1 MGMNGT
7 PDGGISSAASGYA
20 WLCPFGASLFY
31 LMLNAMSWSELDER
45 KVENPSTTT
54 KAKAFL
60 LCSLF
65 ISMAVIVGAAFSKF
79 VVCLLV
85 LLWFVSR
92 SLLRCVT
99 HADAMSN
106 TSANNFHTIK
116 HFYTFTPPVMVNKFL
131 NVPGSYQWAGIST
144 LVSTLLIVMAAFI
157 QRFGTLP
164 PSA

>member
-1 MGMNGT
+1 MSDRVIAKQTAYSILGGVLFGAGWWCLVDGFNMGMNGT

-79 VVCLLV
+79 TLLHSSQCSC
-85 LLWFVSR
+85 FV
-92 SLLRCVT
+92 T
-99 HADAMSN
+99 GF
-106 TSANNFHTIK
+106 NNIL
-116 HFYTFTPPVMVNKFL
+116 P
-131 NVPGSYQWAGIST
+131 
-144 LVSTLLIVMAAFI
+144 TLLISF
-157 QRFGTLP
+157 TL
-164 PSA
+164 SHG